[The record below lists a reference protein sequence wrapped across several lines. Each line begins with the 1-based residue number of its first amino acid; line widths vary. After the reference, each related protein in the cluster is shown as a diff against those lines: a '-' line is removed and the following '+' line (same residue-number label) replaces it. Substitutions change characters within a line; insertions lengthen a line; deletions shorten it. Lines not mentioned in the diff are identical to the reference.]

1 MSDPVNHPPHYCQGG
16 VECITVLEQLGI
28 ARDYC
33 RGNAIKYLW
42 RMADKGKAL
51 EDAKKAQWYVN
62 RLVGYLE
69 SEAHVSATELDT
81 SVDSI
86 TGGLP
91 GGGQGERLLQEVP
104 AAGSVACGCDGI
116 QADKWWNLDTLEIQC
131 GGGP

>member
-1 MSDPVNHPPHYCQGG
+1 MSDVVNHPPHYCQGG
-16 VECITVLEQLGI
+16 IECITVLEQLGL
-28 ARDYC
+28 AQAYC

-69 SEAHVSATELDT
+69 SEAHVPATEFGRAISEASGSLH
-81 SVDSI
+81 SGRGKPRVLEDS
-86 TGGLP
+86 P
-91 GGGQGERLLQEVP
+91 AQDAGQGD
-104 AAGSVACGCDGI
+104 ACCYF
-116 QADKWWNLDTLEIQC
+116 DTLEIQC